1 MWLIMM
7 SWSWRQLSKSGGR
20 RSGRRG
26 RGFTLIETTL
36 TTIIVGLAITA
47 LVKQVM
53 TSTQQNRYTQRL
65 TTGCL
70 LADNCR
76 EMMSGIPFN
85 DPANGTLS
93 FGPEGGETLATFND
107 VDDFDGFDSTV
118 RADIASGQP
127 VGPVDAA
134 RRVITETVG
143 GVAQVPVEW
152 RNWRQQIAVDPVDPN
167 NLNTVYPKPNTA
179 RVGIRITVTISY
191 MAPGTGTWEQVTQL
205 RWLKTR

>member
-1 MWLIMM
+1 MNWFWPQPHE
-7 SWSWRQLSKSGGR
+7 SNGR
-20 RSGRRG
+20 PRR
-26 RGFTLIETTL
+26 RRHGFTLVETTL

-47 LVKQVM
+47 LVKLVLM
-53 TSTQQNRYTQRL
+53 NTQQNRYTQRL

-70 LADNCR
+70 LAENCR
-76 EMMSGIPFN
+76 EMMAGLPFS
-85 DPANGTLS
+85 DPSNGTLS
-93 FGPEGGETLATFND
+93 FGPETGEALATFND

-118 RADIASGQP
+118 RADLATGQP

-152 RNWRQQIAVDPVDPN
+152 QNWRQQIAVDPVDSD

-179 RVGIRITVTISY
+179 RVCVRITVTISY
-191 MAPGTGTWEQVTQL
+191 MPPGTAAWEQVTQL